1 MFAQMSA
8 FFNNI
13 LSNQQ
18 CSFQTGYS
26 TQYCLMVETWKMSAD
41 KGKVFGALLT
51 DLSKAF
57 NSLDHKLLT
66 ANLNTYSFRFPRLLL
81 IKNYLSNRKLKTK
94 MENT

>member
-1 MFAQMSA
+1 MSA

-51 DLSKAF
+51 DLS
-57 NSLDHKLLT
+57 
-66 ANLNTYSFRFPRLLL
+66 
-81 IKNYLSNRKLKTK
+81 
-94 MENT
+94 